1 MHNVIQPAP
10 RWVRNVPMILIG
22 TSSTTGVTAISVPA
36 GTQNGDLMVMAV
48 LSRGS
53 LSSVSGWT
61 LRREYTADPY
71 YIKVYSR
78 VASSEP
84 GTYSTGYS
92 AGGLAAVMLVYR
104 NATGVDTVGSLLRED
119 QPGGGAGN
127 TSIVAPSL
135 TAAASGKLL
144 GIFFRSGSSAGIDTS
159 AVSSMTNRVGASH
172 TYTTGRVVALRVFD
186 AAQIAGATGDKT
198 ANVTGSTGGVDFGM
212 LMQIY

>member
-10 RWVRNVPMILIG
+10 RWVRNVPLILIG
-22 TSSTTGVTAISVPA
+22 TSTATGGSSISVPA

-48 LSRGS
+48 LGQAS
-53 LSSVSGWT
+53 LSNVSGWT
-61 LRREYTADPY
+61 LRREYTANP

-127 TSIVAPSL
+127 TSIVAPSM

-144 GIFFRSGSSAGIDTS
+144 GIFFRSGSSAGIGTS
-159 AVSSMTNRVGASH
+159 AVSSMTNRVGASD
-172 TYTTGRVVALRVFD
+172 TYTTGRVVTLRVFE
-186 AAQIAGATGDKT
+186 AAQIVGSTGDKT
-198 ANVTGSTGGVDFGM
+198 ANVTASNGGVDFGM